1 MAAKKKT
8 KEEKTDKVVPPKK
21 VVYAEIDDEVT
32 TLYDKLK
39 QTNTKG
45 IYIVVPKRAIL
56 FQSLVNLQILK
67 RKAEDD
73 GKEIFLIT
81 NDKNGIHLAQKI
93 GIEVYDK
100 ANPEGKSALF
110 TSEGEDEKLKI
121 TPLKASINAV
131 EEDAPTRMA
140 EKKLSIGEILRK
152 IKGRTTIDIS
162 KIKTA
167 EKKQDTQKT
176 KSKFVIIAPNRQ
188 ALIAMVSITLII
200 LLVIIYVALPGVT
213 IYLTPTASVL
223 EKSVNITLAD
233 AQKNRAEL
241 ETHPSHEIASYP
253 ISTRVSKTI
262 TQYATGKK
270 FSDKGANASGNLT
283 IVNTMNSERPLV
295 TQTRF
300 QTNEGIVFRIADD
313 IVVPAADN
321 NGPGKIEAYVVADQV
336 DSTGSIV
343 GSRGNIGPSRFFLP
357 GLKGDNQ
364 NKVYAESTVEMKGGV
379 TDYMTFVTQQDLDAA
394 KSRIKDELTKT
405 AIDELRKSIKD
416 KAALAGQ
423 TANYDLLQGD
433 SQAITTGEVQ
443 IQVDESLINQQITE
457 FQVTGNMDVAGLY
470 YDHDAMLEIL
480 RDELLLKKSPQKE
493 LLRINEGSTTYRIFQ
508 RDEATGKIKITANIK
523 GVEQYQIDPEKENGA
538 QLLEKI
544 REHIAGLDIEEAK
557 IYIQNLPEINKVEI
571 NSWPAWSPTIP
582 SLTDNI
588 SFKISDAVE
597 AQ

>member
-1 MAAKKKT
+1 MN
-8 KEEKTDKVVPPKK
+8 TD
-21 VVYAEIDDEVT
+21 
-32 TLYDKLK
+32 
-39 QTNTKG
+39 
-45 IYIVVPKRAIL
+45 
-56 FQSLVNLQILK
+56 
-67 RKAEDD
+67 
-73 GKEIFLIT
+73 
-81 NDKNGIHLAQKI
+81 
-93 GIEVYDK
+93 
-100 ANPEGKSALF
+100 
-110 TSEGEDEKLKI
+110 
-121 TPLKASINAV
+121 
-131 EEDAPTRMA
+131 
-140 EKKLSIGEILRK
+140 
-152 IKGRTTIDIS
+152 
-162 KIKTA
+162 
-167 EKKQDTQKT
+167 
-176 KSKFVIIAPNRQ
+176 
-188 ALIAMVSITLII
+188 
-200 LLVIIYVALPGVT
+200 
-213 IYLTPTASVL
+213 
-223 EKSVNITLAD
+223 
-233 AQKNRAEL
+233 
-241 ETHPSHEIASYP
+241 
-253 ISTRVSKTI
+253 
-262 TQYATGKK
+262 
-270 FSDKGANASGNLT
+270 
-283 IVNTMNSERPLV
+283 RPLV

-313 IVVPAADN
+313 VVVPAADSK
-321 NGPGKIEAYVVADQV
+321 GPGKIEAYVVADQV

-343 GSRGNIGPSRFFLP
+343 GARGNIGPSRFFLP

-457 FQVTGNMDVAGLY
+457 FQVSGSMDVSGLY

-480 RDELLLKKSPQKE
+480 KDELLLKKSPQKE